1 MTDRE
6 IDYETEYKK
15 ISSEVSAVTKDKKDV
30 KDVKDI
36 KSYFKLNT
44 KTPLLYIIIVIFVLI
59 LLILS
64 KPPFI
69 REIKIENEKEITK
82 ISYTKLLISTV
93 IISFIISLSTFVYFY
108 KKH

>member
-15 ISSEVSAVTKDKKDV
+15 ISSEVSAVTKDKKEV
-30 KDVKDI
+30 

-44 KTPLLYIIIVIFVLI
+44 KTPLLYIIIVTSVLI

-69 REIKIENEKEITK
+69 REIKIENDKEITK
-82 ISYTKLLISTV
+82 ISYTKLLISTI